1 MFYNFNSHLNSYNK
15 PAQFVGHTIISGNT
29 FGLNALQNQN
39 WPYFINRLS
48 EYSESSLKNPSS
60 FGVSDRGEADVIYNT
75 IGNFKIIKELHK
87 NLYTTVGNNLNEY
100 LHLPILEEE
109 EIDKDLRLNEYKFLD
124 FESNHNNMEVLI

>member
-15 PAQFVGHTIISGNT
+15 PAQFVGQTIISGNT

-39 WPYFINRLS
+39 GPYFIKRLS

-60 FGVSDRGEADVIYNT
+60 FGISDRGEADAIYNT

-87 NLYTTVGNNLNEY
+87 NLYTTVGKNLNEY

-124 FESNHNNMEVLI
+124 FESNHNNMEVII